1 MKDAV
6 ILSLLTRFMV
16 FISSPLYKIT
26 IDKKKKSFVCP
37 DYSAILLQKTTL
49 YIIIDK
55 YILIKIK

>member
-26 IDKKKKSFVCP
+26 IDKKKK
-37 DYSAILLQKTTL
+37 
-49 YIIIDK
+49 IICMS
-55 YILIKIK
+55 